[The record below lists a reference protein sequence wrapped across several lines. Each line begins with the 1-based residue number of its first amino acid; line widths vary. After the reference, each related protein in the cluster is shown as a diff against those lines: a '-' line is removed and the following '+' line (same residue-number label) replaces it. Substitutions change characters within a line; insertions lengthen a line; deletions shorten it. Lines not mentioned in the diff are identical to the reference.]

1 MAPSAPQKPSGK
13 TWTIPWGLIVGTL
26 AGAAAASLSDQF
38 RSVLNEDPAI
48 SLAIVGSAIGLL
60 AVIIAVITLVLT
72 LRTGLYRDIIAATD
86 SDGAKQSDGTGDQ
99 GIKNFLAP
107 FRQVAFFSAG
117 AAIFALVSLLF
128 GPSQGFPKGTG
139 PEPLEV
145 ALFGIG
151 VLLFVWAV
159 VATVRLI
166 YIVQRHAIN
175 AAKSERLDEMLK
187 EAVPDPIEQVQRWA
201 ALRDQGLLTDEEL
214 QHQKRKL
221 LGL

>member
-1 MAPSAPQKPSGK
+1 MGPSASPGSNGK
-13 TWTIPWGLIVGTL
+13 RGPTLWERIPWALIIGTL

-48 SLAIVGSAIGLL
+48 SLAIAGSAIGLL

-72 LRTGLYRDIIAATD
+72 LRTGLYEDIIAAAD
-86 SDGAKQSDGTGDQ
+86 PDGAGDL
-99 GIKNFLAP
+99 GIKKFLSP
-107 FRQVAFFSAG
+107 FKQVAILSAG
-117 AAIFALVSLLF
+117 AAIVSLVSLLF

-145 ALFGIG
+145 AVFGIG

-166 YIVQRHAIN
+166 NIVQRHAIN
-175 AAKSERLDEMLK
+175 AAKSEHLHEGLK
-187 EAVPDPIEQVQRWA
+187 PAEEAAQKA
-201 ALRDQGLLTDEEL
+201 AEEGTKRDAGSEA
-214 QHQKRKL
+214 RKPPPSD
-221 LGL
+221 

>member
-1 MAPSAPQKPSGK
+1 MTPSASAGLTRKIDR
-13 TWTIPWGLIVGTL
+13 IPWGLVVGTL

-48 SLAIVGSAIGLL
+48 SLAIAGSAIGLL

-72 LRTGLYRDIIAATD
+72 LRTGLYADIIAAAD
-86 SDGAKQSDGTGDQ
+86 PDGAVDQ
-99 GIKNFLAP
+99 GIKKFLSP
-107 FRQVAFFSAG
+107 FKQVAIFSAG
-117 AAIFALVSLLF
+117 AAIVSLVSLLF

-145 ALFGIG
+145 AVFGIG

-166 YIVQRHAIN
+166 YIVQRHAIS
-175 AAKSERLDEMLK
+175 AAKADQIDEGAK
-187 EAVPDPIEQVQRWA
+187 AAQEAAKQSGPA
-201 ALRDQGLLTDEEL
+201 AGSKGPEPPSSD
-214 QHQKRKL
+214 
-221 LGL
+221 

>member
-1 MAPSAPQKPSGK
+1 MGPSASQGSNGQKRPIR
-13 TWTIPWGLIVGTL
+13 WETIPWGLIVGTL

-72 LRTGLYRDIIAATD
+72 LRTGLYEDIIAAAD
-86 SDGAKQSDGTGDQ
+86 PDGTGDL
-99 GIKNFLAP
+99 GIKKFLSP
-107 FRQVAFFSAG
+107 FKQVAIFSAG
-117 AAIFALVSLLF
+117 AAIVSLISLLF

-145 ALFGIG
+145 AAFGIG

-159 VATVRLI
+159 VATVHLI
-166 YIVQRHAIN
+166 YIVQRHAIS
-175 AAKSERLDEMLK
+175 AAKSERLDKNLETAQK
-187 EAVPDPIEQVQRWA
+187 AGEEATM
-201 ALRDQGLLTDEEL
+201 RDAGSEGHDASPSDQ
-214 QHQKRKL
+214 
-221 LGL
+221 